1 MRLPHGVHAV
11 STSGFISSFES
22 RSLSLSP
29 SLFFPLPPIIPFSAS
44 WVVDCSAILHIG
56 CCRLLFERRHRKA
69 RFSRLSMMDNRS
81 VAAKPSMWRTVKLP
95 FINTRY
101 SFRSSRY
108 TRNEDSLLF
117 FFFERRLFQNY
128 PFLRNSQIS
137 IFQKNFSRWSGD
149 RNNSKCNN
157 SIMYIPFSRGGRR
170 G

>member
-1 MRLPHGVHAV
+1 MAYTRYRLPVL
-11 STSGFISSFES
+11 FPLSSLV
-22 RSLSLSP
+22 LSLSP
-29 SLFFPLPPIIPFSAS
+29 SLPFFSLPPIIPFSAS

-117 FFFERRLFQNY
+117 FFFEHRLFQNY
-128 PFLRNSQIS
+128 PNFLRNSQIS

-157 SIMYIPFSRGGRR
+157 SIMYIPFSRGGGRNR
-170 G
+170 

>member
-22 RSLSLSP
+22 RSLSLSLPFFSSP
-29 SLFFPLPPIIPFSAS
+29 SYHSIFGLMGRRLLGNFAYR
-44 WVVDCSAILHIG
+44 V
-56 CCRLLFERRHRKA
+56 LLFERRHRKA

-117 FFFERRLFQNY
+117 LFFERRLFQNY

-149 RNNSKCNN
+149 NSKCNN
-157 SIMYIPFSRGGRR
+157 SIIHNMYIPFSRGGGRNR
-170 G
+170 

>member
-1 MRLPHGVHAV
+1 MAYTRYRLPVL
-11 STSGFISSFES
+11 FPLSS
-22 RSLSLSP
+22 LVLPPSP
-29 SLFFPLPPIIPFSAS
+29 SLFFFLPPIIPFSAS

-101 SFRSSRY
+101 SFLSSRY

-117 FFFERRLFQNY
+117 FFFRASTFSKLPVFAKFANFDFSKK
-128 PFLRNSQIS
+128 FLTMKWR
-137 IFQKNFSRWSGD
+137 
-149 RNNSKCNN
+149 SK
-157 SIMYIPFSRGGRR
+157 
-170 G
+170 